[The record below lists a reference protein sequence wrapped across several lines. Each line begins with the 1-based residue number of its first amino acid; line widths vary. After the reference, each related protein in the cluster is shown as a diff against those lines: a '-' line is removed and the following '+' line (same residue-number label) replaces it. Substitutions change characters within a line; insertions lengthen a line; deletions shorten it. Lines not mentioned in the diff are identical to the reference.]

1 MGLAMIP
8 SSLFTILVNNVL
20 LTGNAGIAGRIIWN
34 GGVYQIITLLYRG
47 FSSNVCL
54 YWRESCRSSFIKI
67 IRQVEINIRKLSI
80 LLTLKP
86 LKSQGCLLDNLSFE
100 FGKFRRFL
108 VLFLKVTLECS
119 IGDLWINFMTV
130 NRLIALEA
138 FNKVK
143 CLSVWVVLQC
153 LIRSTWYLLATRITW
168 RTYIVYTTRTWS
180 IFFCYIYK

>member
-8 SSLFTILVNNVL
+8 SSLFTILVKNVL
-20 LTGNAGIAGRIIWN
+20 LMGKAGIVVRIIWN
-34 GGVYQIITLLYRG
+34 GGIYQIITLLDLG

-54 YWRESCRSSFIKI
+54 YWREAYRSSLIKI
-67 IRQVEINIRKLSI
+67 IRQVQINIRKLSI

-86 LKSQGCLLDNLSFE
+86 LKSQGCLLDNFLFE
-100 FGKFRRFL
+100 FGKFRLLL
-108 VLFLKVTLECS
+108 VLFLKETLECS

-153 LIRSTWYLLATRITW
+153 PIRSTWYLLATRIIW
-168 RTYIVYTTRTWS
+168 RTYFVYTTRTWS